1 MHLHDYRRLHNE
13 ELVDL
18 LFTQEDR
25 LPRGVIDEI
34 VRRGTEIVPMLA
46 EIVMDRTVWTAE
58 LPDWWAPV
66 HATYALGAIGGQ
78 ESLIPLM
85 AALRWADAY
94 DNEWITEDLPS
105 ILGAL
110 GDLSYDSLLALVR
123 DRSAGWSA
131 RSIAMDAL
139 GSQALRFPQR
149 EEEAMSLLGKI
160 LHDRTE
166 EHGARRSAAFVLL
179 DFRRADYKDDLLAL
193 SYSEVRWQQQ
203 YNDYVPAFTPDD
215 VSRDLN
221 SSRCATDIYVRDWL
235 LFYDPAEV
243 LRRQE
248 RWAAE
253 DRKQRPEFQQPTTSA
268 DSDAVVIGRGAL
280 CPCGSG
286 KPYKRCCWNKL
297 H

>member
-1 MHLHDYRRLHNE
+1 MNLQDYRKLHNE
-13 ELVDL
+13 ELIDL

-25 LPRGVIDEI
+25 LPRLAIDEI
-34 VRRGTEIVPMLA
+34 ARRGTEIVPMLA
-46 EIVMDRTVWTAE
+46 EVVMDRTVWTAE

-66 HATYALGAIGGQ
+66 HATYALGAIGGA
-78 ESLIPLM
+78 ESLVPLLS
-85 AALRWADAY
+85 ALRWADAY
-94 DNEWITEDLPS
+94 DNEWATEDLPS

-110 GDLSYDSLLALVR
+110 GDLSFDALLGVVA

-139 GSQALRFPQR
+139 GSQALRFPHR
-149 EEEAMSLLGKI
+149 EEEAMARLGQI
-160 LHDRTE
+160 LRDRNE

-179 DFRRADYKDDLLAL
+179 DFRRADYKDELMGLAH
-193 SYSEVRWQQQ
+193 SEVRWQQQ
-203 YNDYVPAFTPDD
+203 YNDYVPAFTPDE
-215 VSRDLN
+215 VARDLGMP
-221 SSRCATDIYVRDWL
+221 RCTTDIYVRDWL
-235 LFYDPAEV
+235 LFYEPGEI

-253 DRKQRPEFQQPTTSA
+253 DRKQRPEFQPA
-268 DSDAVVIGRGAL
+268 APDASGETVVIGRNAL